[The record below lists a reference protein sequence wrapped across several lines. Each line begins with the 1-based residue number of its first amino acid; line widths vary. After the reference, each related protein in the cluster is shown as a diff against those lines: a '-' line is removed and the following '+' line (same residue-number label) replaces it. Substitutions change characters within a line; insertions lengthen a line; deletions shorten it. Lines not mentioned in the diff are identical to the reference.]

1 MRALITCA
9 AVLIMAGAASVQVAP
24 LAAQAAGA
32 RSVREGVYTEAQ
44 AERGKAVFEEQC
56 TDCHSAKMWGTDWT
70 GKSVADVYD
79 IISNYMPEPKP
90 GSLSPQQVRDVL
102 AHILKSN
109 NLPAGMTE
117 LPAMPADLQAITLEP
132 AVAR

>member
-1 MRALITCA
+1 MSVSALA
-9 AVLIMAGAASVQVAP
+9 LAGAVRVQVAP
-24 LAAQAAGA
+24 LAAQASGA
-32 RSVREGVYTEAQ
+32 RSVRDGVYTAVQ
-44 AERGKAVFEEQC
+44 AERGRAVFEEQC
-56 TDCHSAKMWGTDWT
+56 VDCHTPKMWGTDWT

-109 NLPAGMTE
+109 DLPAGMTE
-117 LPAMPADLQAITLEP
+117 LPEMPSALKEIKLEP